1 MKYLLLFAGVLL
13 AGCQT
18 APLPPVE
25 PRPIVVAAPSPAP
38 AEPDRTLERK
48 LRQQAQVIEA
58 LISQNDALTARL
70 GPTPRTAEATPRA
83 TPSAAPTSEPAKSE
97 PYLSPNAEGVIDLTA
112 VGSNSDEAVNPFVV
126 RKLPA
131 DATREVSLHVGGI
144 IAGPTKCAVINDRL
158 VQTGEAIESLNVEK
172 IEPDAVFLRREGQR
186 LRLPVSGSTV
196 RVRMAL

>member
-18 APLPPVE
+18 APMPAADPQ
-25 PRPIVVAAPSPAP
+25 PMVVAPPSPPP
-38 AEPDRTLERK
+38 AEPDRTLERR

-70 GPTPRTAEATPRA
+70 GQAPRPAESASRA
-83 TPSAAPTSEPAKSE
+83 TPSTVPADPAKSD

-112 VGSNSDEAVNPFVV
+112 VGSNSDGAVNPFVV

-158 VQTGEAIESLNVEK
+158 VQTGEAIESMSVEK

>member
-18 APLPPVE
+18 APAPSAE
-25 PRPIVVAAPSPAP
+25 PRPIVVTPPSPPP

-48 LRQQAQVIEA
+48 LRQQAQTIEA
-58 LISQNDALTARL
+58 LISQNDALTAHL
-70 GPTPRTAEATPRA
+70 DQ
-83 TPSAAPTSEPAKSE
+83 AARPIEPAARVLPASVTVSEPAKPDS
-97 PYLSPNAEGVIDLTA
+97 YLSPNADGVIDLTVTNA
-112 VGSNSDEAVNPFVV
+112 DKGEAVNPFVV
-126 RKLPA
+126 RKVPTE
-131 DATREVSLHVGGI
+131 ATREVALHVGGI

-158 VQTGEAIESLNVEK
+158 VQAGEAIESLTVER